1 MSRWSL
7 IEGMLPRATVKKG
20 RPFSGARTTN
30 TTRLTGAP
38 RSSLTPSSPD
48 PAIASRALLTE
59 NAHHQLALCSTQ
71 SYHGVVAD
79 SPDIRI
85 SDDERESALAALG
98 THMSSGRL
106 DVYEF
111 SERSEQVAVAKT
123 RGEVI
128 RVFHDLPDPQPEFG
142 VTRVPTADPI
152 PDAER
157 ETHPVERRKHSVGKR
172 FATRVVPAVIV
183 AAVVVFALTN
193 LWLLLVIAVV
203 AAIAGGVAWAASR
216 TRHGSWMGDSAFDA
230 KFDAEFDKHFNAH
243 HSPYA
248 KDYTESYTRNY
259 LRNYLRKYGERYD
272 SGRDDD

>member
-1 MSRWSL
+1 M
-7 IEGMLPRATVKKG
+7 T
-20 RPFSGARTTN
+20 
-30 TTRLTGAP
+30 
-38 RSSLTPSSPD
+38 
-48 PAIASRALLTE
+48 
-59 NAHHQLALCSTQ
+59 
-71 SYHGVVAD
+71 D

-111 SERSEQVAVAKT
+111 TERSEQVAVAKT

-142 VTRVPTADPI
+142 ISRAPAKDPV

-157 ETHPVERRKHSVGKR
+157 ERHPAERRRHSVGKR
-172 FATRVVPAVIV
+172 LATRVIPTGIV
-183 AAVVVFALTN
+183 VALVVFALTN
-193 LWLLLVIAVV
+193 LWILVALVAV
-203 AAIAGGVAWAASR
+203 AAIAGGIAWTALR
-216 TRHGSWMGDSAFDA
+216 TRHGSWLGDSEFDA

-243 HSPYA
+243 HSPHT
-248 KDYTESYTRNY
+248 KGYTENYTRNY

-272 SGRDDD
+272 PGRDEDRRPPSS